1 MTEPL
6 NPSFIAAIA
15 AFEGTDKSRPEIA
28 KLLGISRSAV
38 SKIIRL
44 HGLSFRTRKAKGPRV
59 PLTSRKVAP
68 LQVAGRVQITKA
80 ATSCYAA
87 PRSISV
93 TLPAPP
99 WGDLEISDRRETAPG
114 LAAIRDPEATWQKD
128 RILASAGRVKG

>member
-1 MTEPL
+1 MSNPPL
-6 NPSFIAAIA
+6 DPSYIAKVA
-15 AFEGTDKSRPEIA
+15 AFVGTDKNAYEIA

-59 PLTSRKVAP
+59 PLTDRKVGP
-68 LQVAGRVQITKA
+68 RQPAGQFQITKSA
-80 ATSCYAA
+80 ESRYSTH
-87 PRSISV
+87 SINV

-99 WGDLEISDRRETAPG
+99 WGDLEISDRAETAPG

-128 RILASAGRVKG
+128 RILASAGRVKA